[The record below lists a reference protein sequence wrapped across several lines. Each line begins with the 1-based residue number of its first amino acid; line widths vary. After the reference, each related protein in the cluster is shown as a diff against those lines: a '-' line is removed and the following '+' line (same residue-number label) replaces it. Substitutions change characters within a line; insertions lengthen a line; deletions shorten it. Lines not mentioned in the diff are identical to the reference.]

1 MESYPGAAVL
11 VDSLGRT
18 LAANPSGAG
27 LAITLRTG
35 LDFSL
40 RAAVSSA
47 LAEGTAESLEVQA
60 PDQDGNPAVLH
71 VSLVPLLAPD
81 GSARVLVL
89 GRETTVERGIIQAL
103 VESRRLF
110 KDLVMCSSDFAWETN
125 DQGAFGFVSPRGALG
140 YSVAELNGRTPYE
153 MLDRTRPEP
162 EIFPFDSR
170 VQLEDAEVH
179 LVCADGST
187 ACLLVSCVPVISE
200 RGDYRG
206 SRGVCRDITEAR
218 NRDAELARVR
228 GREELLGSIVESIRS
243 EVTPSAMLGAAAEAT
258 ARALGARHC
267 WILRTSG
274 EGFSVAADDGG
285 DAGPPPEEARREA
298 ALNLQGTSG
307 GTAIRMATKD
317 LVIIA
322 AGARYQDRV
331 NGAIAVARKIEGDP
345 FDDEDA
351 SLIADVAD
359 RLGIAMEQ
367 IANTE
372 LLERLSRTDELT
384 GLLNRRAFTDEVARR
399 LEHHRRT
406 GRPGA
411 ILYLDLDNFK
421 LVNDCHGH
429 HRGDEAI
436 RTVASMLNSGSRVG
450 DLAARLGGDEFGL
463 WLEDA
468 GVAAATAKAQALL
481 DEGELLRRHS
491 ADDDHPLGLSIGISI
506 SAPTED
512 MSQLLARADHAM
524 YEVKRGGK
532 GGFAVAPNAAA
543 GRESKD

>member
-11 VDSLGRT
+11 VDSMGRT
-18 LAANPSGAG
+18 LAANQPGAG
-27 LAITLRTG
+27 LAVTLGAG

-47 LAEGTAESLEVQA
+47 LSEGAAASLDVQA
-60 PDQDGNPAVLH
+60 SDQDGNPAVLH

-81 GSARVLVL
+81 GTARVLVL

-125 DQGAFGFVSPRGALG
+125 EEGAFGFVSPRGALG
-140 YSVAELNGRTPYE
+140 YTVGELNGRLAYQ
-153 MLDRTRPEP
+153 MLDRMQGEP

-170 VQLEDAEVH
+170 VRLEDAEVH
-179 LVCADGST
+179 MLGADGST
-187 ACLLVSCVPVISE
+187 VCLLVSCVPVFAE
-200 RGDYRG
+200 TGEYRG
-206 SRGVCRDITEAR
+206 SRGVCRDVTETR

-228 GREELLGSIVESIRS
+228 GREDLLGSIVESIRS

-258 ARALGARHC
+258 AQALRARHC
-267 WILRTSG
+267 WILRG
-274 EGFSVAADDGG
+274 GVDGFSIAADDGG
-285 DAGPPPEEARREA
+285 DAGPPPEEAQQEA
-298 ALNLQGTSG
+298 ILHLQRTTG
-307 GTAIRMATKD
+307 GTAIRVATND

-331 NGAIAVARKIEGDP
+331 NGGIAVAREISGDP
-345 FDDEDA
+345 FDDDDA
-351 SLIADVAD
+351 SLVADVAD

-384 GLLNRRAFTDEVARR
+384 GLLNRRAFTEEVARR

-421 LVNDCHGH
+421 LVNDLHGH
-429 HRGDEAI
+429 QRGDEAI
-436 RTVASMLNSGSRVG
+436 RTVASMLQSGSRIG

-468 GVAAATAKAQALL
+468 SLAAAIAKAQAIL
-481 DEGELLRRHS
+481 DESDRLRSHS
-491 ADDDHPLGLSIGISI
+491 ADADHPLGLSIGISI
-506 SAPTED
+506 SAPDED
-512 MSQLLARADHAM
+512 MSRLLARADHAM
-524 YEVKRGGK
+524 YQVKRAGK
-532 GGFAVAPNAAA
+532 GGFAVAPLPAA
-543 GRESKD
+543 GPGSKD